1 MYRMFIGLTL
11 MPIFPETIS
20 IKTGNLNKTVT
31 LINEGEINIEKT
43 PGLKEFSF
51 ELTLPNV
58 RYPFAVYQRG
68 FQPASYFLE
77 KLENMKKAK
86 APDILLIS
94 RVGYSGSY
102 IHDTDLW
109 VTLEEMTVK
118 DDVREGL
125 DRVVSLKFKE
135 HRDYGVQ
142 TYTINKNNTVKK
154 NSTPRN
160 SSSSPAPKNT
170 NKTYVVQ
177 SGDCLWNIAK
187 LFYGDGSKYTVI
199 RDANKNLIAKHGGDA
214 NLIMAGDKL
223 VIPAI

>member
-31 LINEGEINIEKT
+31 LINEGEINIPKS

-68 FQPASYFLE
+68 FQPATYFLE

-125 DRVVSLKFKE
+125 DTVVSLKFKE

-170 NKTYVVQ
+170 NKTYTVK

-187 LFYGDGSKYTVI
+187 QFYGDGSKYTVI